1 MSAVD
6 LKAAFAAKAVASAIV
21 EIPGVGRVMVKELTL
36 GDLDDVD
43 YESTSDA
50 RAHNVAMSIYTEDG
64 SERVFDPQSQGDLAI
79 IKKLGNKTIG
89 LLTSALAEKN

>member
-6 LKAAFAAKAVASAIV
+6 LKAAFAAQAVASAV
-21 EIPGVGRVMVKELTL
+21 VDVPGVGRVMIKELTL
-36 GDLDDVD
+36 GDLDEVN

-64 SERVFDPQSQGDLAI
+64 SERVFDPESQADLNV